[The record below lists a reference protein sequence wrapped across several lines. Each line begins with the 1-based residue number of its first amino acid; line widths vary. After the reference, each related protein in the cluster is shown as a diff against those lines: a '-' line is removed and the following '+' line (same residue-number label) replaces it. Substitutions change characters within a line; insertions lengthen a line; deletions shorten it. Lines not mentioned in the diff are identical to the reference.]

1 MNNSPI
7 NSSINSTT
15 IVELADVTSLNFTKM
30 HILLK
35 LKMDMREFSIAL
47 EIGPKISKLQKKK
60 ILPQKVCEP
69 LF

>member
-47 EIGPKISKLQKKK
+47 EIGPKISKLQKKNIYTATK
-60 ILPQKVCEP
+60 SL
-69 LF
+69 